1 MDMSAKEITFD
12 AYGVCNFCR
21 QAEKSLKENE
31 NEIVE
36 KLFNCKRIEE
46 IGFDVLDDVS
56 GVGIY
61 LDDDGDE
68 MEGGLSF
75 RWSEDVD
82 DNFKGEGGD
91 DSEEMEVN
99 GIKISYIGFNI

>member
-1 MDMSAKEITFD
+1 MKKGLLEF
-12 AYGVCNFCR
+12 V
-21 QAEKSLKENE
+21 KENE

-82 DNFKGEGGD
+82 SEFKGENGD
-91 DSEEMEVN
+91 DSEEIEVN
-99 GIKISYIGFNI
+99 GVKISYISYNI